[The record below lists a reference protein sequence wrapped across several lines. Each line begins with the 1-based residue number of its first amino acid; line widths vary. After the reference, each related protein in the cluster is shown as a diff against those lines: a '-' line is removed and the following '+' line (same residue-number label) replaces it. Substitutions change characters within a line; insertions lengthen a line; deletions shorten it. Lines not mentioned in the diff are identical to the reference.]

1 MSSSGKK
8 FIIEKLIGEGA
19 SGIVY
24 SGTYTDT
31 GEKVAI
37 KFVKMIGQNTTVK
50 FNNEIDVMRKVGH
63 CPYVTKII
71 DVFKEVDQQG
81 IAEPDHLKV
90 DVGILIVKL
99 YDGDLM
105 KYNEQEC
112 TSVTKKGVAH
122 IPVCDERMV
131 LTVGFQIAT
140 ALECVHASGYIH
152 CDVKQENI
160 LVEKD
165 FKGDTVFHLADFG
178 LAYPTPED
186 GEIVEGWFGTTDYL
200 QPESNLTSK
209 KDIWAL
215 GVVLYELTYG
225 YTPFDKFPQSALIG
239 MMLRNKLP
247 QIEYPDCVQR
257 CSYLQI
263 MKEMLER
270 DPEKRLNA
278 HQVAE
283 RMRDALEAMDR
294 EA

>member
-8 FIIEKLIGEGA
+8 FIIEKRIGEGA

-24 SGTYTDT
+24 SGTYTNT

-37 KFVKMIGQNTTVK
+37 KFVKMIGQNTKVK

-71 DVFKEVDQQG
+71 DVFEEVDQQG
-81 IAEPDHLKV
+81 V
-90 DVGILIVKL
+90 DVSILIVKL

-112 TSVTKKGVAH
+112 TSTR
-122 IPVCDERMV
+122 IPVCNERMV

-186 GEIVEGWFGTTDYL
+186 GEIVEGWFGTADYL
-200 QPESNLTSK
+200 QPESNLTPK

-247 QIEYPDCVQR
+247 QIFYPDCTHR